1 MKRKPLFATFGGRV
15 CCYTAAT
22 HGVGPKAAA
31 ELDANEALRGLGCY
45 TAIATMQRGVPL
57 QRGRPD
63 CSNLQ
68 QSRTAQACGKLQH
81 TAYDIRLS
89 QGQSQLKKCQKS
101 QRGSE
106 ATSMNGPSESVYLL
120 CTCTTSCSVL
130 GLSPG
135 DAVYSPDIFHSDLGL
150 PSPDMRLRHH
160 HTTRT
165 IPTQRAKQRYLKMI
179 RDVIQAA
186 DKMHTAC
193 DAAPTEVALS
203 LDHLGGRVTS

>member
-68 QSRTAQACGKLQH
+68 QSRTAQACGKLQQ
-81 TAYDIRLS
+81 TAYDIRLW
-89 QGQSQLKKCQKS
+89 QGQSQLKKCQNDARTPTLRLSVAHSGRSYEYERIKRASIPSLHVHDVLFGPRPFPRRRCVFAGHIS
-101 QRGSE
+101 QRSWP
-106 ATSMNGPSESVYLL
+106 AFS
-120 CTCTTSCSVL
+120 
-130 GLSPG
+130 
-135 DAVYSPDIFHSDLGL
+135 
-150 PSPDMRLRHH
+150 
-160 HTTRT
+160 
-165 IPTQRAKQRYLKMI
+165 
-179 RDVIQAA
+179 
-186 DKMHTAC
+186 
-193 DAAPTEVALS
+193 
-203 LDHLGGRVTS
+203 